1 MSFGLNNLLKKIL
14 PKRLFYR
21 ALIIVAAPVIILQI
35 TISVVF
41 FDSIWIKAN
50 KGMTRS
56 LVSEIETLFDVYKSS
71 DNKNNIKQLTDLY
84 KKNFDFVINIK
95 SGEKLP
101 KTKFDR
107 RFSPMDR
114 SLRREMKHVFGSENY
129 WFDTVTYIELV
140 DLRIQTENEIIQIFF
155 PKDKIAPSSVRVF
168 VLWLT
173 VPSLLLIFI
182 AIIFLKNQTRPL
194 VKLSKAA
201 ERFGKGEIIDDLR
214 PSGALEIRKATYEF
228 DRMMKRINKH
238 LAQRSEMLSGI
249 SHDLRTPLTRLK
261 LQLAMMDKKDLAKK
275 MTTDIDEMEKML
287 NDYLQYAKSQSEESS
302 SKIDIN
308 LMVNEILR
316 NFDKNKFELTT
327 GQTIIIEGRRNL
339 IKRCIQNIID
349 NGLSYGKKILIE
361 IKKTV
366 NGVVIIIEDNGP
378 GIPKHEYLNVF
389 KPFYRVDKSR
399 GLNKSGVGLGL
410 SIAQDIVKSHGGN
423 ISLSESRFKG
433 LLVKISLPL

>member
-21 ALIIVAAPVIILQI
+21 ALIIVAAPIIILQI

-182 AIIFLKNQTRPL
+182 ALIFLKNQTRPL

-316 NFDKNKFELTT
+316 NFDKNKFELIT

-366 NGVVIIIEDNGP
+366 NGVVIIVEDNGP

>member
-316 NFDKNKFELTT
+316 NFDKNKFELIT

-349 NGLSYGKKILIE
+349 NGLSYGEKILIE

-399 GLNKSGVGLGL
+399 GLNKAGVGLGL

>member
-182 AIIFLKNQTRPL
+182 ALIFLKNQTRPL

-316 NFDKNKFELTT
+316 NFDKNKFDLIT

>member
-1 MSFGLNNLLKKIL
+1 MFYGLNNFIKKIL

-21 ALIIVAAPVIILQI
+21 ALIIVAAPIIILQL
-35 TISVVF
+35 TISIVF

-56 LVSEIETLFDVYKSS
+56 LVSEIETLFDVYRS
-71 DNKNNIKQLTDLY
+71 DQSKENIKKLTDIY

-95 SGEKLP
+95 ADEKLP
-101 KTKFDR
+101 ETKSDR

-114 SLRREMKHVFGSENY
+114 SLRREMKSVFHDSY
-129 WFDTVTYIELV
+129 WFDTVTYIDLV
-140 DLRIQTENEIIQIFF
+140 DLRIQTENEVIQIFF

-182 AIIFLKNQTRPL
+182 ALIFLKNQTRPL
-194 VKLSKAA
+194 VRLSKAA
-201 ERFGKGEIIDDLR
+201 ERFGKGEIVEDLR

-228 DRMMKRINKH
+228 DRMMKRINRH

-261 LQLAMMDKKDLAKK
+261 LQLAMMEKKDLSEK
-275 MTTDIDEMEKML
+275 MSADIDEMEKML
-287 NDYLQYAKSQSEESS
+287 NDYLQYAKSQAEESS
-302 SKIDIN
+302 TKININ
-308 LMVNEILR
+308 DMLKEILK
-316 NFDKNKFELTT
+316 NYDKNRYELISKE
-327 GQTIIIEGRRNL
+327 TIILEGRKNL
-339 IKRCIQNIID
+339 IKRCILNIIG
-349 NGLSYGKKILIE
+349 NGLAYGDKIVIE
-361 IKKTV
+361 IRKSLNRAVITV
-366 NGVVIIIEDNGP
+366 EDHGP
-378 GIPKHEYLNVF
+378 GIPKSEYLNVF
-389 KPFYRVDKSR
+389 KPFYRIDKSR

-410 SIAQDIVKSHGGN
+410 SISQDIIKSHGGN

-433 LLVKISLPL
+433 LLVKISLPF

>member
-1 MSFGLNNLLKKIL
+1 MFYGLNNFIKKIL

-21 ALIIVAAPVIILQI
+21 ALIIVAAPVIILQL
-35 TISVVF
+35 TISIVF

-56 LVSEIETLFDVYKSS
+56 LVSEIETLFDVYRS
-71 DNKNNIKQLTDLY
+71 DQSKENIKKLTDIY

-95 SGEKLP
+95 TDEQLP
-101 KTKFDR
+101 KTKSDR

-114 SLRREMKHVFGSENY
+114 SLRREMKSVFHDSY
-129 WFDTVTYIELV
+129 WFDTVTYIDLV
-140 DLRIQTENEIIQIFF
+140 DLRIQTENEVIQIFF

-182 AIIFLKNQTRPL
+182 ALIFLKNQTRPL

-201 ERFGKGEIIDDLR
+201 ERFGKGEIIEDLR

-228 DRMMKRINKH
+228 DRMMKRINRH

-261 LQLAMMDKKDLAKK
+261 LQLAMMEKKDLANK
-275 MTTDIDEMEKML
+275 MSADIDEMEKML
-287 NDYLQYAKSQSEESS
+287 NDYLQYSKSQAEESS
-302 SKIDIN
+302 TKININ
-308 LMVNEILR
+308 DMLKEILR
-316 NFDKNKFELTT
+316 NYDESRYELIL
-327 GQTIIIEGRRNL
+327 GETIILEGRKNL
-339 IKRCIQNIID
+339 IKRCILNVIG
-349 NGLSYGKKILIE
+349 NGLAYGDKIVIE
-361 IKKTV
+361 IKKSLNRAVITV
-366 NGVVIIIEDNGP
+366 EDNGP
-378 GIPKHEYLNVF
+378 GIPKSEYLNVF
-389 KPFYRVDKSR
+389 KPFYRIDKSR
-399 GLNKSGVGLGL
+399 GLNKAGVGLGL
-410 SIAQDIVKSHGGN
+410 SISQDIIKSHGGN

>member
-1 MSFGLNNLLKKIL
+1 MFYGLNNFIKRIF

-35 TISVVF
+35 TISIVF

-56 LVSEIETLFDVYKSS
+56 LVSEIETLFDVYKS
-71 DNKNNIKQLTDLY
+71 NQTKENIKQITDLY

-95 SGEKLP
+95 SDELLP
-101 KTKFDR
+101 VTRSDR

-114 SLRREMKHVFGSENY
+114 SLRREMKSTFQNNF
-129 WFDTVTYIELV
+129 WFDTVTYIDLV
-140 DLRIQTENEIIQIFF
+140 DLRIKTNNEVIQIFF

-173 VPSLLLIFI
+173 VPSLLLIAI
-182 AIIFLKNQTRPL
+182 ALIFLKNQTRPL

-201 ERFGKGEIIDDLR
+201 ERFGKGELVDDLR

-228 DRMMKRINKH
+228 DRMMKRINRH

-261 LQLAMMDKKDLAKK
+261 LQLAMMDKKDLAEK
-275 MTTDIDEMEKML
+275 MTNDIDEMEKML
-287 NDYLQYAKSQSEESS
+287 SDYLQYAKSQAEENST
-302 SKIDIN
+302 KIN
-308 LMVNEILR
+308 LSNMITEILK
-316 NFDKNKFELTT
+316 NYDKNRCEFEKSE
-327 GQTIIIEGRRNL
+327 IIEIEGRKNL
-339 IKRCIQNIID
+339 IKSCIINIIG
-349 NGLSYGKKILIE
+349 NGLAYGDKIKIQ
-361 IKKTV
+361 IKKSI
-366 NGVVIIIEDNGP
+366 NSGIIIVEDNGP
-378 GIPKHEYLNVF
+378 GIPESEFLNVF
-389 KPFYRVDKSR
+389 KPFYRIDKSR

-423 ISLSESRFKG
+423 ITLSKSKMGG
-433 LLVKISLPL
+433 LLVKISLPF